1 MVPIQGKQLITTT
14 KVPLEVGKE
23 EVQMPSAQVP
33 SAQVPS
39 AQVPSAQVP
48 SAQLPSPRTQLPPPL
63 RGACNNCLKPI
74 SKNFNTSTSATN
86 ASINNKQLQKQHNS
100 HNNKFTI
107 KHLIIFT
114 KQHNN
119 DILLMEIEYGKE

>member
-1 MVPIQGKQLITTT
+1 MVPIQGKQLIATT

-23 EVQMPSAQVP
+23 EVQIPST
-33 SAQVPS
+33 
-39 AQVPSAQVP
+39 
-48 SAQLPSPRTQLPPPL
+48 RTQLPTPPH
-63 RGACNNCLKPI
+63 GACNNCLKPI

-100 HNNKFTI
+100 HNNKFAI

>member
-1 MVPIQGKQLITTT
+1 MKIRQSNGTYTGKTIDCNNKSTIGSW
-14 KVPLEVGKE
+14 KRRSPMPSA
-23 EVQMPSAQVP
+23 QMPSA
-33 SAQVPS
+33 
-39 AQVPSAQVP
+39 
-48 SAQLPSPRTQLPPPL
+48 RTQLPTPPH
-63 RGACNNCLKPI
+63 GACNNCLKPI